1 MTVQITVPTLGESVT
16 EATVAKWLKK
26 VGDTVEVDEPVV
38 ELETD
43 KVSLEI
49 PAPSAGVLSEILVQ
63 DGADVAVGAV
73 LGSVDESGAAAKPAA
88 KAKPDLK
95 KAEAK
100 TAEPQKAEPKQ
111 AETAKPAPAVAGNG
125 AGGAV
130 EIVVPAVG
138 ESVTEGTIAKWLKQ
152 VGDVVAVDEPLV
164 ELETDK
170 ATVEIPSTV
179 AGTLSEIR
187 VEAGSDVEVGAVIA
201 VISAGTGASA
211 KPAAKP
217 AAAAKAPEVKT
228 ADAAGDALSPAVR
241 KLVDDNKLDPSQIP
255 ATGPKGQLTKG
266 DVLSYL
272 EKGAKPAAKAPP
284 SAPASAPRPSVPAAP
299 AIVPAGDLPQRPQDP
314 RGEERVR
321 MSRLRQRI
329 AQRLKEAQNAAAM
342 LTTYNEVRMDSLM
355 KLRADYRDMFEKK
368 YGVRLGFLSFFIKAA
383 ITALKEIPAVNGE
396 IYGDEIIYKNFYD
409 IGVAVGTPQGLV
421 VPVLRD
427 ADKLNFAEIETV
439 IADFGRRARDG
450 KLTVQEMTGGTF
462 TISNGGVYGSLMSMP
477 ILNPPQSGILGM
489 HKIQKRPIV
498 DGDQIVA
505 ANMMYLALT
514 YDHRIVDGREAV
526 TFLVRMKEMLEEPNR
541 LLIDV

>member
-1 MTVQITVPTLGESVT
+1 MTVQITVPTLGESIT

-26 VGDTVEVDEPVV
+26 VGDTVEVDEPLV

-43 KVSLEI
+43 KVSLEV

-63 DGADVAVGAV
+63 DGTDVAVGTV
-73 LGSVDESGAAAKPAA
+73 LGRVEESGAAKPAKSKPEPKPEAKKADAKKADPKPAA
-88 KAKPDLK
+88 
-95 KAEAK
+95 
-100 TAEPQKAEPKQ
+100 
-111 AETAKPAPAVAGNG
+111 AETRAASGNG
-125 AGGAV
+125 ATV
-130 EIVVPAVG
+130 EVVVPAVG
-138 ESVTEGTIAKWLKQ
+138 ESITEGTVAKWLKK
-152 VGDVVAVDEPLV
+152 VGDSVAVDEPLV

-187 VEAGSDVEVGAVIA
+187 VEAGSDVQVGAVIA
-201 VISAGTGASA
+201 VISAGGGAPAAVA
-211 KPAAKP
+211 KPV
-217 AAAAKAPEVKT
+217 AAATAPEAKNAEPKDET
-228 ADAAGDALSPAVR
+228 LSPAVR
-241 KLVDDNKLDPSQIP
+241 KLVDDNKLDPSRIA
-255 ATGPKGQLTKG
+255 ATGPKGQITKG
-266 DVLSYL
+266 DVLSHM
-272 EKGAKPAAKAPP
+272 EKGAAPSPAAKAPARP
-284 SAPASAPRPSVPAAP
+284 AAPALPPQP
-299 AIVPAGDLPQRPQDP
+299 AIVPAGELPPRPQDP

-329 AQRLKEAQNAAAM
+329 AQRLKEAQNSAAM
-342 LTTYNEVRMDSLM
+342 LTTYNEVRMDALM
-355 KLRADYRDMFEKK
+355 KLRADYREMFEKK
-368 YGVRLGFLSFFIKAA
+368 YGVRLGFLSFFIKAS
-383 ITALKEIPAVNGE
+383 IVALKEIPAINGE
-396 IYGDEIIYKNFYD
+396 IYGDEVIYKNFYD

-427 ADKLNFAEIETV
+427 ADKQSFAEIEIG

-462 TISNGGVYGSLMSMP
+462 TISNGGVYGSLNSMP

-498 DGDQIVA
+498 DGDEIVVG
-505 ANMMYLALT
+505 NMMNVALT